1 MLAQIALQLHLTP
14 TLVRKKYGQN
24 NSTCRSQQKT
34 RRSPHRGAAN
44 NNFNTDRLLF
54 LYRWT
59 AAVPQGAGRNTGD
72 RAGPG
77 PDTSDPRSDGPD
89 RPGADRNR
97 PAANSSRPNSS
108 REKRPACFGPLCE
121 EAVRTAQ
128 HAGI

>member
-44 NNFNTDRLLF
+44 NSFTADRLLF

-59 AAVPQGAGRNTGD
+59 AAVPQGARRNTGD
-72 RAGPG
+72 WAGPG
-77 PDTSDPRSDGPD
+77 PDTSGPRSDEPD
-89 RPGADRNR
+89 RPGADRNL
-97 PAANSSRPNSS
+97 PADNGPGPDGS
-108 REKRPACFGPLCE
+108 REKRPS
-121 EAVRTAQ
+121 
-128 HAGI
+128 

>member
-34 RRSPHRGAAN
+34 RRSPDRGAAN

-59 AAVPQGAGRNTGD
+59 AAVPQGARRNTGD
-72 RAGPG
+72 WTGPG
-77 PDTSDPRSDGPD
+77 PDPNRPGPN
-89 RPGADRNR
+89 RPGADRNLPADNGPR
-97 PAANSSRPNSS
+97 PDRSR
-108 REKRPACFGPLCE
+108 
-121 EAVRTAQ
+121 
-128 HAGI
+128 